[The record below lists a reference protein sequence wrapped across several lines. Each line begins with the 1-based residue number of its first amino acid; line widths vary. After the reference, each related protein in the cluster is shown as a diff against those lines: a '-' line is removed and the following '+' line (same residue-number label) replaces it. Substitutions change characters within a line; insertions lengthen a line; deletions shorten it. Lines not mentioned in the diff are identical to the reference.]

1 MAKLIWWLDMVSA
14 ISQLTACAYLGVVFW
29 DILAL
34 ALVLGLGCLGIVFLA
49 LWIRQMGR
57 RVSWAYV
64 RATRIHPKE
73 ISA

>member
-14 ISQLTACAYLGVVFW
+14 ISQLTAYTYLGVVFW
-29 DILAL
+29 DILASALLLGL
-34 ALVLGLGCLGIVFLA
+34 ALVGIVFLI
-49 LWIRQMGR
+49 LQIRLLGR
-57 RVSWAYV
+57 RLSWAYV